1 MRSILIVEDN
11 EVIIKGL
18 TYLLEKENQVD
29 FQSEN
34 VSYVYYQEKDNAL
47 FLIVTLCSQEQL
59 LS

>member
-1 MRSILIVEDN
+1 M
-11 EVIIKGL
+11 
-18 TYLLEKENQVD
+18 LEKENQVD